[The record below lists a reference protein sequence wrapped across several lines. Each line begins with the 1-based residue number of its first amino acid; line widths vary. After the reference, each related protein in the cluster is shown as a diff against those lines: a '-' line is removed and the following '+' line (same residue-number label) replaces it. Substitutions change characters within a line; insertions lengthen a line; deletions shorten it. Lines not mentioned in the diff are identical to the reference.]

1 MINDSDTDGENKD
14 IFLDGTGWE
23 GSDEWIRYQF
33 KVYLLHMLRSSELDG
48 KDIHNL
54 HENYFNSKLM
64 CILSYLSVR
73 SLLKVF

>member
-1 MINDSDTDGENKD
+1 LSLSTEDLRFADYLVKTVVSDGDTVGED

-48 KDIHNL
+48 KQIISN
-54 HENYFNSKLM
+54 
-64 CILSYLSVR
+64 
-73 SLLKVF
+73 